1 MTRKRD
7 IQRRFLEKNG
17 WWYNF
22 HFTPGWNDFLQAH
35 PIKYDLDRES
45 AFKIEL
51 KNHPRSVRRELKRRI
66 AECQE

>member
-17 WWYNF
+17 WAFDIQGWYF
-22 HFTPGWNDFLQAH
+22 
-35 PIKYDLDRES
+35 PISHEHEYNIPLGRES
-45 AFKIEL
+45 AFKMEL
-51 KNHPRSVRRELKRRI
+51 KDHPQPVRRELKRRI